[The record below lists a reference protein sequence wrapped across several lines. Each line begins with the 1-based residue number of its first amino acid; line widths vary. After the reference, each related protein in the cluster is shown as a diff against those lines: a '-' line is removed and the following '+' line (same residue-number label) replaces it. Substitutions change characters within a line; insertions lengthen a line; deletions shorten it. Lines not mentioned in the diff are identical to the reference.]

1 MVAVWIILGFLAGFV
16 ANNVIGLFLLKRMTK
31 CQSTKDALTYVSN
44 AYKVKATKNETN
56 RPVSAVINYDDY
68 SETLE
73 LK

>member
-16 ANNVIGLFLLKRMTK
+16 ANNVIGLFVLKRMTK
-31 CQSTKDALTYVSN
+31 CPSIKDTIIYALN
-44 AYKVKATKNETN
+44 AYEVKATKNETN